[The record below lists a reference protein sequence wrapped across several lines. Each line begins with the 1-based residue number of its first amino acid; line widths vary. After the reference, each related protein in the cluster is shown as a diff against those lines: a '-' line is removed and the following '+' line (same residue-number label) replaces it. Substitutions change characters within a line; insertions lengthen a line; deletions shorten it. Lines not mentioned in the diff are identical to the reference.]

1 LDINPSLSNNSVFSV
16 LRTRTA
22 AHEAFRAHLKTLY
35 GEEIMQIDSL

>member
-1 LDINPSLSNNSVFSV
+1 V

-35 GEEIMQIDSL
+35 GDEILQIDSLEHEGLLAVID